1 MPQLIKNATRSLAL
15 AMLVFSLVGC
25 AGAQRRESLLEASG
39 GKPEWVSASDDHLV
53 RDSKDHFRALVDRQ
67 RSLDMAMTRARFA
80 AIGKI
85 TESVMLDVR
94 SSFGETT
101 DGVSNDIDNP
111 SSHEEGG
118 AIKRE
123 IASIAKAVKLSGVI
137 QEGSYW
143 EKYTTTTNNGEDVVA
158 YKVYA
163 IVSIPSSDLKKA
175 RRQALEGGLALANRA
190 RNEQARASLSDALK
204 SLESQE

>member
-1 MPQLIKNATRSLAL
+1 MSLLSKNATRTLAV

-25 AGAQRRESLLEASG
+25 AGAQRRESLLESSG
-39 GKPEWVSASDDHLV
+39 NKPEWVGNSEDHLV
-53 RDSKDHFRALVDRQ
+53 RDGKEYFKALVDRQ
-67 RSLDMAMTRARFA
+67 RSLDMAVTRARFA

-85 TESVMLDVR
+85 TETVMLNVR

-111 SSHEEGG
+111 NSREEGG

-143 EKYTTTTNNGEDVVA
+143 EKYTTTTNSGEEVVA

-163 IVSIPSSDLKKA
+163 IVSIPSADLKRA
-175 RRQALEGGLALANRA
+175 QRQAIDGGLALANRA
-190 RNEQARASLSDALK
+190 RNEQARASLTDALN
-204 SLESQE
+204 SLETQE